1 MPASRQAPLRQVLS
15 HRRPWRLARIR
26 GFAAGLMIVASL
38 YLVSPFIS
46 LWRLD
51 RTALNGP
58 TAALA
63 NLVDIDAVR
72 EQILRRLDKER
83 PSAIGEVSDA
93 FVDWMQTTIRRE
105 GLQALP
111 QAIPLRWVR
120 ERLLTHAEGRRG
132 FWPAIGYAFYDSP
145 TSFRV
150 RIGAPTPAAATASS
164 TPAATASP
172 PDHPPEHPP
181 VHLRLERGWLDWRVT
196 AISY

>member
-15 HRRPWRLARIR
+15 HRRPWLLARTR
-26 GFAAGLMIVASL
+26 RVAAGLLIVASL
-38 YLVSPFIS
+38 YLISPFVS

-51 RTALNGP
+51 RTTLNGP

-63 NLVDIDAVR
+63 TLVDIDAVR

-83 PSAIGEVSDA
+83 PSAIDEVSDA
-93 FVDWMQTTIRRE
+93 FIDWVQTTIRRE

-111 QAIPLRWVR
+111 QAITLRWVR
-120 ERLLTHAEGRRG
+120 ERLLTQAEGRRG
-132 FWPAIGYAFYDSP
+132 FWPAISYAFYDSP

-150 RIGAPTPAAATASS
+150 RIGTPAPQAAAASATPAPTAS
-164 TPAATASP
+164 TPAP
-172 PDHPPEHPP
+172 PP
-181 VHLRLERGWLDWRVT
+181 VHLRLERSWLDWRVT